1 MEDLGQFN
9 NGTTYVNII
18 LGFLGVGHERL
29 NEELAKDAL
38 CVLDLLRLTGALSN
52 PGLGLSPGLVE
63 SKETAL
69 ATALDQLIGL
79 GDEAGALLE
88 EPRVG
93 DLSLVENTVHIGILS
108 EVEGSK
114 SGRRVVLG
122 RVW

>member
-1 MEDLGQFN
+1 M
-9 NGTTYVNII
+9 
-18 LGFLGVGHERL
+18 GHERL
-29 NEELAKDAL
+29 DKELAKDAL
-38 CVLDLLRLTGALSN
+38 CVLDLLSLTGALSN

-79 GDEAGALLE
+79 GDEAGAILE

-93 DLSLVENTVHIGILS
+93 DLSLVENAVHIGILS

-114 SGRRVVLG
+114 SGGRIVLG